1 VRAGEINEEM
11 KLAASRALAELAKEP
26 VPEEVNLAFKIQNLK
41 FGKEYIIPK
50 PMDPRLIERVAPAVA
65 KAAMET
71 GVARMP
77 IKDWDAYVETLQKRL
92 GITNKLHRQMRS
104 ACGRDP
110 KRVVLA
116 DAQKYNMLKAAE
128 IVHNEKLAIPIL
140 LGNEKVIKEMIR
152 ENELELNG
160 VEIIDN
166 KADEQKNRRRKFAE
180 ILYQKQQRNGV
191 SMTAAMDMMLHRH
204 YFGPMLVESGYA
216 DAVLLGLTRNYP
228 DSIKSALQVI
238 GKRDSCHSVS
248 AMYIINSKE
257 GPFFLSDCSVNE
269 EPDVEG
275 LVDIIIQT
283 AEEVKRFKIEPRI
296 ALLSYSNFGSNKGPL
311 TDRLQKVIEIM
322 HRDYPDLIIDGEMQA
337 NVALNTEIAQEHF
350 PFSKL
355 NGTRANTLIF
365 PNLSAA
371 NIAQKLA
378 VEISDGEGIGPI
390 LNGMNKPAHVL
401 RMGSSVKE
409 IVDMIMVAVMDASKS
424 KTK

>member
-1 VRAGEINEEM
+1 
-11 KLAASRALAELAKEP
+11 
-26 VPEEVNLAFKIQNLK
+26 VNLAFKVQNLK

-65 KAAMET
+65 KAAMDS
-71 GVARMP
+71 GVARIP
-77 IKDWDAYVETLQKRL
+77 ITDWNAYLEELQKRL
-92 GITNKLHRQMRS
+92 GITNKLHRQMRF
-104 ACGRDP
+104 ACQRDP

-116 DAQKYNMLKAAE
+116 DAQRYNMLKAAE
-128 IVHNEKLAIPIL
+128 IVYNEKLATPIL
-140 LGNEKVIKEMIR
+140 LGNEEVIKEMIR

-166 KADEQKNRRRKFAE
+166 KSDAQKGRRREFAE
-180 ILYQKQQRNGV
+180 ILYKKQQRTGV
-191 SMTAAMDMMLHRH
+191 TMVAALDMMLHRH
-204 YFGPMLVESGYA
+204 YFGPMLVETGYA

-238 GKRDSCHSVS
+238 GKRDNCRTVS
-248 AMYIINSKE
+248 AMYIINTKE
-257 GPFFLSDCSVNE
+257 GPFFLSDCSVND

-275 LVDIIIQT
+275 LIDIILQT
-283 AEEVKRFKIEPRI
+283 ADEVKRFKIEPRI
-296 ALLSYSNFGSNKGPL
+296 ALLSYSNFGSNRSPINDKL
-311 TDRLQKVIEIM
+311 SEVVSRM
-322 HRDYPDLIIDGEMQA
+322 HRDYPDMIIDGEMQA
-337 NVALNTEIAQEHF
+337 NVALDMDIAKEHF

-355 NGTRANTLIF
+355 NGERANTLIF

-378 VEISDGEGIGPI
+378 IQLSDSEGIGPI

-409 IVDMIMVAVMDASKS
+409 IVDMIMVAVMDAAK
-424 KTK
+424 KKGE